1 LRVSV
6 DIGGTFTDCVVEN
19 DGAIQTYKAPTTPE
33 DPSHGLL
40 DVLRKAAAASGES
53 LEQFVARVE
62 RLFHGTT
69 LGTNLLLT
77 RRGAKVAFLTTAHF
91 RDVLEM
97 RRGVRN
103 LGESVFNQVRPPYEP
118 LVPRYLRF
126 GIPERILYTGEVEL
140 PLDEASVEEATR
152 AALAE
157 GCEAIAI
164 GFLHSYANQEHEH
177 CAKGIVERIAPDLHV
192 VCSSDV
198 LPIRGEFE
206 RFSTAVVSAY
216 IGRAVSTY
224 LRKLEEELRAHG
236 FGGTLL
242 IMLSSALMHTV
253 DQCHDRAVELLA
265 SGPAAAPAAALAV
278 GKRFGQLDLIEID
291 MGGTS
296 FDVCVIRNGSILTTT
311 EAWVGEERVAT
322 KTVDI
327 HSLGAGGGSIAW
339 IDTLGLVRVGP
350 QSSGAD
356 PGPAAYGKSELPT
369 VTDADLVLGYLP
381 ADFFLGGEILLDVDR
396 AAAAIEALGTEIGLG
411 LAETAEAIF
420 QTATVSMA
428 GAVTEVCT
436 KQGHDVRSFAIV
448 AGGGAGGIHGA
459 AIAEHLSIP
468 TVIFPTAQP
477 VLSAMGMLIMEI
489 GQELTRVGVWSRTK
503 VPLEELDATFREMI
517 TAEQETFR
525 LMGVEL
531 AEASFARSISARY
544 QGQFHD
550 VAIDVLSGDDRVAL
564 LERFHDRYRE
574 IYGYSLPW
582 RAVEILEC
590 HVRGSVAQP
599 PAARLTQTVTPR
611 ALEEARIGERRCYRR
626 GTRLD
631 VPVFRRELL
640 QPGHS
645 FAGPTLIDSRTS
657 TIFVPESFDACVD
670 ADRNVI
676 LELRPAAAISTSA
689 RAAAEVGA

>member
-6 DIGGTFTDCVVEN
+6 DIGGTFTDCVVESER
-19 DGAIQTYKAPTTPE
+19 AIETYKAPTTPD
-33 DPSHGLL
+33 DPSRGLL
-40 DVLRKAAAASGES
+40 DVLDKAAGASGES
-53 LEQFVARVE
+53 LEQFVARVD

-91 RDVLEM
+91 RDVLEI

-103 LGESVFNQVRPPYEP
+103 LGESVFNQVRPPYQP

-126 GIPERILYTGEVEL
+126 GIPERTLYTGEVEL
-140 PLDEASVEEATR
+140 PLDEMSVEAATR

-177 CAKGIVERIAPDLHV
+177 RAKAVVERVAPDLHV

-198 LPIRGEFE
+198 LPTCGEFE

-224 LRKLEEELRAHG
+224 LRKLEQELRAHG

-242 IMLSSALMHTV
+242 IMLSSALMRTV
-253 DQCHDRAVELLA
+253 DQCHARAVELLA

-278 GKRFGQLDLIEID
+278 GKSFGHLDLIEID

-311 EAWVGEERVAT
+311 GAWVGEERVAT
-322 KTVDI
+322 KMVDI

-339 IDTLGLVRVGP
+339 IDSLGLVRVGP

-381 ADFFLGGEILLDVDR
+381 ADFFLGGEISLDVDR
-396 AAAAIEALGTEIGLG
+396 AAAAIEALGAEIGLG
-411 LAETAEAIF
+411 LADTAVAVF

-436 KQGHDVRSFAIV
+436 KQGHDVRSFALV

-459 AIAEHLSIP
+459 AIAEHLGIP

-489 GQELTRVGVWSRTK
+489 GQELTKVGVWSRTE
-503 VPLEELDATFREMI
+503 VPAEELEATFQEMI
-517 TAEQETFR
+517 AAEQETFR

-531 AEASFARSISARY
+531 AEVSFARSISARY

-550 VAIDVLSGDDRVAL
+550 VAIDVLGGEDRVAL
-564 LERFHDRYRE
+564 LGRFHDRYQE

-590 HVRGSVAQP
+590 HVRGSVSQA
-599 PAARLTQTVTPR
+599 PAAHVTQTGMPG
-611 ALEEARIGERRCYRR
+611 ALEEARVGERRCCLR
-626 GTRLD
+626 GTPVD
-631 VPVFRRELL
+631 VPVYRRELL
-640 QPGHS
+640 QPGHF

-657 TIFVPESFDACVD
+657 TILVPEAFDASVD

-676 LELRPAAAISTSA
+676 LRLRHAVATKACA
-689 RAAAEVGA
+689 RAAAEPSA